1 MSFAGIKKSYVCK
14 EYSLRT
20 DRQGRRCGGQCMSWY
35 QEPLTNT
42 RAACRDFGARIDRQK
57 ARLMWM
63 VEDMGV
69 DKFRELVGQ
78 YMGDVTLRTGV
89 HPKVP

>member
-1 MSFAGIKKSYVCK
+1 
-14 EYSLRT
+14 
-20 DRQGRRCGGQCMSWY
+20 MSWH
-35 QEPLTNT
+35 QQPLTNT
-42 RAACRDFGARIDRQK
+42 HAACRDFGARIDRQK

-89 HPKVP
+89 HPKVPCPP